1 MDRKPKAA
9 EEKSEFLDALKKG
22 ALLGA
27 LILVIVI
34 PPLRMAQAPKPAAPP
49 TVAQVQPAPQQRQAP
64 VPAPVL
70 PAPELPAAPEMPAP
84 QQPRLA
90 DFGDQNPSP
99 DVRHVANW
107 ATYTNNAKGKSFVV
121 IDKKFAKVYVFSPQ
135 GKLVESTPALL
146 GSAVGDDSAPGIG
159 DKPLSQIKAHER
171 TTPAG
176 RFVAEPGVNLSGE
189 DIVWIDY
196 DAAVSMH
203 RIRKVKASERR
214 FERMATATHKD
225 NRISNGC
232 VNLPVQ
238 FYEKVLSPTVKKTG
252 AVIYVLPETRTPQEV
267 FGSFDVMQALSN
279 QASRSPAAP
288 TAAKVPAAG
297 ALPAATAPAAKAT
310 PQV

>member
-1 MDRKPKAA
+1 MARSTPANEDR
-9 EEKSEFLDALKKG
+9 SEFLDALKKG

-34 PPLRMAQAPKPAAPP
+34 PPLRMAQAPKAPAHPP
-49 TVAQVQPAPQQRQAP
+49 VAQVQPVPQAPQVPAQPRQAP
-64 VPAPVL
+64 PVQPL
-70 PAPELPAAPEMPAP
+70 PA
-84 QQPRLA
+84 PRLA
-90 DFGDQNPSP
+90 DFGDENPSP
-99 DVRHVANW
+99 DARHVANW
-107 ATYTNNAKGKSFVV
+107 ATYTRDAKGKSFVI
-121 IDKKFAKVYVFSPQ
+121 IDKKFARVYVFSPE

-159 DKPLSQIKAHER
+159 TKPLSQIKAHER

-176 RFVAEPGVNLSGE
+176 RFVAEPGMNLNGE

-214 FERMATATHKD
+214 FERMATPTYKD

-232 VNLPVQ
+232 VNLPVK
-238 FYEKVLSPTVKKTG
+238 FYENVLSPTVKKTG
-252 AVIYVLPETRTPQEV
+252 AIIYVLPETRTPQQV
-267 FGSFDVMQALSN
+267 FGSFDVLQALSN
-279 QASRSPAAP
+279 QAGAVPSPGAAN
-288 TAAKVPAAG
+288 
-297 ALPAATAPAAKAT
+297 ALPAAAAPKAAKPV